1 MNHRFIGNRR
11 GMTLLDVV
19 VAMGICL
26 ALTTMVFGGLAEAR
40 EAANRAKCAN
50 NLRQIGL
57 AALMYAN
64 GEVRTGSY
72 PRTYFSTMNP
82 KVIVDTTGY
91 GKRNSFDT
99 KDTSENN
106 VTASF
111 YLLLKTQDLTPSLFV
126 CPSTTAVPAFG
137 KGSKIG
143 AQDSSNWESIP
154 GNMTY
159 SYNCPFPTFQAISN
173 GWKFNNTLG
182 ADMPLAADLNPGGDA
197 LLKLTFKSSKE
208 EMKAGNS
215 HNHHGEGQN
224 VVYCD
229 GHVEFQATPFCGTK
243 PNDNPGPGDPTSR
256 DNIYTFGGPNDANGG
271 AGVIGRPGPSYSD
284 QVLLPVGDAT
294 LPATKTP
301 AGATGK

>member
-1 MNHRFIGNRR
+1 
-11 GMTLLDVV
+11 MTLVDVV
-19 VAMGICL
+19 VAMAICL
-26 ALTTMVFGGLAEAR
+26 TLTTVVFGGLAEAR
-40 EAANRAKCAN
+40 EAANRVRCAN

-82 KVIVDTTGY
+82 RLILDTTGY
-91 GKRNSFDT
+91 GKQHSFDT
-99 KDTSENN
+99 KDTGENN

-111 YLLLKTQDLTPSLFV
+111 YLTLKTQDITPSVFV
-126 CPSTTAVPAFG
+126 CPSTSATAAPGFG
-137 KGSKIG
+137 KGTKIG
-143 AQDSSNWESIP
+143 VQDSSNWESIP

-159 SYNCPFPTFQAISN
+159 SYNCPFPTMEAVSN

-182 ADMPLAADLNPGGDA
+182 SDMPLAADLNPGGDA

-208 EMKAGNS
+208 DMKAGNS
-215 HNHHGEGQN
+215 HNHKGEGQN

-229 GHVEFQATPFCGTK
+229 GHVEFQTTPFCGTK
-243 PNDNPGPGDPTSR
+243 PRDNPAAGEPTSR
-256 DNIYTFGGPNDANGG
+256 DNIYTYGGPNDANGG
-271 AGVIGRPGPSYSD
+271 TGVIGRPVGSYND

-294 LPATKTP
+294 APAKKTE
-301 AGATGK
+301 K